1 MYNKYHERIAYYISD
16 FDGDFCHHDDR
27 YDNFHHQINASNSPN
42 SAERGGNKPA
52 NC

>member
-16 FDGDFCHHDDR
+16 FDGDFCHYDDR
-27 YDNFHHQINASNSPN
+27 YDNFHHQINASNSSNP
-42 SAERGGNKPA
+42 AERGGNKSA